1 MNEVVTIT
9 KETEAITA
17 MKRINDIFG
26 SEQVM
31 LTCGVITYMFDSAS
45 EAMMFIVY
53 KENTVNKTVHIEF
66 CTNSINISIDGCI
79 EKYNIKSLKVYQYQK
94 NLEKLKRETEEIN
107 SILENRP
114 FIEDIDAKTKL
125 MTKEFRSYFRSY
137 KPNEISLL
145 DQNNKIKNL
154 IDRYFGK
161 NGYTSYWLTAERLSE
176 NSIELTLHVE
186 LKDSNVIDITQEVI
200 IP

>member
-1 MNEVVTIT
+1 MNEVIKIT

-17 MKRINDIFG
+17 MKRINNIFG

-53 KENTVNKTVHIEF
+53 KENTVNKTVHIEID
-66 CTNSINISIDGCI
+66 TNSVNINIDGCVDTYI
-79 EKYNIKSLKVYQYQK
+79 IKSLNTYQYQK
-94 NLEKLKRETEEIN
+94 NLKNLKRETEEIN

-114 FIEDIDAKTKL
+114 FIGDIDAKTKL
-125 MTKEFRSYFRSY
+125 MTKEFRSYKY
-137 KPNEISLL
+137 KPDELSLL
-145 DQNNKIKNL
+145 DQNNKIKSL
-154 IDRYFGK
+154 IDRYFG
-161 NGYTSYWLTAERLSE
+161 NSYVSYWLTSERLSE

-186 LKDSNVIDITQEVI
+186 LKDSNVIDITAQEI
-200 IP
+200 M

>member
-1 MNEVVTIT
+1 MNEVITIT

-17 MKRINDIFG
+17 MKRINNIFG

-66 CTNSINISIDGCI
+66 CTNSVNINIDGCI
-79 EKYNIKSLKVYQYQK
+79 EKYNIKTLKVYQYQK

-114 FIEDIDAKTKL
+114 FIGDIDAKTKL
-125 MTKEFRSYFRSY
+125 MTKEFRSY

-186 LKDSNVIDITQEVI
+186 LKDSNVIDITAQEVI